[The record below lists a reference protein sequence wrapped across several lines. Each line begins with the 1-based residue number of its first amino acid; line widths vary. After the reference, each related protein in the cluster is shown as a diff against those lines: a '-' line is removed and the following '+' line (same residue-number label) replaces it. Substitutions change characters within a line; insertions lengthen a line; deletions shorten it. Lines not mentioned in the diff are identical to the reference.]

1 MTSSV
6 NPSDRCNACGGL
18 GHWARECPSNSR
30 GMGRG
35 MGGPPRFMG
44 GGGMDPRMHDDMMG
58 PKCFECGQRGHV
70 AREVRVMSV
79 AAVPLL
85 LLAGYGG

>member
-1 MTSSV
+1 
-6 NPSDRCNACGGL
+6 
-18 GHWARECPSNSR
+18 
-30 GMGRG
+30 
-35 MGGPPRFMG
+35 
-44 GGGMDPRMHDDMMG
+44 MDPRMHDDMMG